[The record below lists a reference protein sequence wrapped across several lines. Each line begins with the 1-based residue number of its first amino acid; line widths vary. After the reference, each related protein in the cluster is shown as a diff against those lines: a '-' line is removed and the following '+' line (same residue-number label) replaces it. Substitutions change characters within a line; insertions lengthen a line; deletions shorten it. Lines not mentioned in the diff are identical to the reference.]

1 MRPRIAFLTGQS
13 DPTRCALSPQ
23 QSALLAELAA
33 DAEGIDGVA
42 LNYPWRSDSEDWR
55 PVPLWRA
62 SFANARQYLTARRGV
77 EAALPAAR
85 EWLLR
90 APRSLL
96 LVGSCGL
103 SLLEA
108 MLGDADDAAYAR
120 LRVVAYGAVGPRW
133 PRALQ
138 GHALRGRF
146 DWIARALG
154 PAGLP
159 PSGVSQQLLDC
170 GHMDYLQRPQ
180 SRAAVLSAARAQLGW
195 LRGEP
200 CGRQACSDDIAD
212 EARAT
217 SRTHTAEHGA

>member
-1 MRPRIAFLTGQS
+1 VRPRIAFLTGQS

-23 QSALLAELAA
+23 QSALLAQLAA
-33 DAEGIDGVA
+33 DAKGIDCVA
-42 LNYPWRSDSEDWR
+42 LNYPWRSNSEDWR
-55 PVPLWRA
+55 PVPMWRA
-62 SFANARQYLTARRGV
+62 SSANARQYLAARCGI

-85 EWLLR
+85 AWLWQ

-120 LRVVAYGAVGPRW
+120 LRVIAYGAVGPRW

-138 GHALRGRF
+138 GHSLRGRG

-154 PAGLP
+154 PAGLL

-170 GHMDYLQRPQ
+170 GHLDYLQRPQ
-180 SRAAVLSAARAQLGW
+180 TRAAVLAAARAQLGW
-195 LRGEP
+195 LRGES
-200 CGRQACSDDIAD
+200 CSTQSCSGDIAH
-212 EARAT
+212 EGRAT
-217 SRTHTAEHGA
+217 ARTRTAEHGA

>member
-1 MRPRIAFLTGQS
+1 MRPRIAFLSGQS

-33 DAEGIDGVA
+33 DAEGIDCVA

-62 SFANARQYLTARRGV
+62 SFANARQYLAARLGS

-85 EWLLR
+85 AWLWQ

-120 LRVVAYGAVGPRW
+120 LRVIAYGAVGPRW
-133 PRALQ
+133 PRALR
-138 GHALRGRF
+138 GHALRGHR
-146 DWIARALG
+146 DWIARVLG
-154 PAGLP
+154 PSGVLP
-159 PSGVSQQLLDC
+159 FGVSQQLLDC

-180 SRAAVLSAARAQLGW
+180 TRAAVLAAARAQFGW
-195 LRGEP
+195 LRGES
-200 CGRQACSDDIAD
+200 CGGQSCAGDIAD
-212 EARAT
+212 EDRAT
-217 SRTHTAEHGA
+217 ARRHATEHGA